1 MTLSG
6 YEALFFWIF
15 ALAAIFAGLL
25 TVMAR
30 NAVHSALFLI
40 SSLVSV
46 AALFVLAGAEFI
58 AGVQIL
64 VYVGGVMVLF
74 LFVIMLVNV
83 GAEERGKEEIFNN
96 QRQVTASLIFCFLL
110 VGGVLYAVSGSTLG
124 LQSGHQQAETAVG
137 GGQANAAQNSG
148 AKNATGTSQIT
159 KDTERVGG
167 SLYRYASL
175 PFEIASILLLVA
187 IIGSVML
194 ARTLKQEASADDVD
208 SDVLLEEIARDPE
221 LARDERRLLD
231 HVALVEGGR
240 EPVVGHQVDQGAVA
254 EPVAEPRLLEDV
266 GSIRH
271 RLHPTRDHD
280 AVVPRTN
287 HEIGDL
293 DRTDARGADLVDRVR
308 GRLDRQPGRHRGL
321 PRGRLAGAAL
331 EHLSHDD
338 VLNLVVRNAC
348 AVESRADGD
357 RAEPGSLVVLEG
369 AAQLAKRRADG
380 GCDH

>member
-15 ALAAIFAGLL
+15 ALAAIFAALL

-83 GAEERGKEEIFNN
+83 GAEEKGTEEIFNK
-96 QRQVTASLIFCFLL
+96 QKQVTASLIFCFLL
-110 VGGVLYAVSGSTLG
+110 VGGVLYAVNKGYSG
-124 LQSGHQQAETAVG
+124 LQRLHPTTAETSAQQAVARDQAQAV
-137 GGQANAAQNSG
+137 S
-148 AKNATGTSQIT
+148 ATGTSRIT

-175 PFEIASILLLVA
+175 PFEIASVLLLVA

-208 SDVLLEEIARDPE
+208 PEVLQEEIAADPE
-221 LARDERRLLD
+221 LAKLD
-231 HVALVEGGR
+231 QRVE
-240 EPVVGHQVDQGAVA
+240 
-254 EPVAEPRLLEDV
+254 
-266 GSIRH
+266 
-271 RLHPTRDHD
+271 
-280 AVVPRTN
+280 
-287 HEIGDL
+287 
-293 DRTDARGADLVDRVR
+293 
-308 GRLDRQPGRHRGL
+308 
-321 PRGRLAGAAL
+321 
-331 EHLSHDD
+331 
-338 VLNLVVRNAC
+338 
-348 AVESRADGD
+348 
-357 RAEPGSLVVLEG
+357 
-369 AAQLAKRRADG
+369 
-380 GCDH
+380 

>member
-1 MTLSG
+1 MILSG

-15 ALAAIFAGLL
+15 ALAAIFAALL

-83 GAEERGKEEIFNN
+83 GAEEHGREQIFNK

-110 VGGVLYAVSGSTLG
+110 VGGVLYAVNQGYNG
-124 LQSGHQQAETAVG
+124 LQKLHRPPEAGVEETRG
-137 GGQANAAQNSG
+137 DQG
-148 AKNATGTSQIT
+148 AGVTATGTSHMT

-175 PFEIASILLLVA
+175 PFEIASVLLLVA

-194 ARTLKQEASADDVD
+194 ARTLKQEVSADDVD
-208 SDVLLEEIARDPE
+208 PEVLREEVARDPE
-221 LARDERRLLD
+221 LAKL
-231 HVALVEGGR
+231 
-240 EPVVGHQVDQGAVA
+240 
-254 EPVAEPRLLEDV
+254 EPRSE
-266 GSIRH
+266 
-271 RLHPTRDHD
+271 
-280 AVVPRTN
+280 
-287 HEIGDL
+287 
-293 DRTDARGADLVDRVR
+293 
-308 GRLDRQPGRHRGL
+308 
-321 PRGRLAGAAL
+321 
-331 EHLSHDD
+331 
-338 VLNLVVRNAC
+338 
-348 AVESRADGD
+348 
-357 RAEPGSLVVLEG
+357 
-369 AAQLAKRRADG
+369 
-380 GCDH
+380 

>member
-83 GAEERGKEEIFNN
+83 GAEERGSEEIFNK
-96 QRQVTASLIFCFLL
+96 QRQVTTSLIFCLLL
-110 VGGVLYAVSGSTLG
+110 VGALLFAINRGYSG
-124 LQSGHQQAETAVG
+124 LQRFRPTPEVSREA
-137 GGQANAAQNSG
+137 SYRPS
-148 AKNATGTSQIT
+148 ATGSSQLT
-159 KDTERVGG
+159 KDTEGVGN

-175 PFEIASILLLVA
+175 PFEIASLLLLVA

-194 ARTLKQEASADDVD
+194 ARTLRQEASADDID
-208 SDVLLEEIARDPE
+208 PDVLKQEIVNDPE
-221 LARDERRLLD
+221 LEKL
-231 HVALVEGGR
+231 
-240 EPVVGHQVDQGAVA
+240 
-254 EPVAEPRLLEDV
+254 
-266 GSIRH
+266 
-271 RLHPTRDHD
+271 
-280 AVVPRTN
+280 
-287 HEIGDL
+287 
-293 DRTDARGADLVDRVR
+293 
-308 GRLDRQPGRHRGL
+308 QPQS
-321 PRGRLAGAAL
+321 
-331 EHLSHDD
+331 E
-338 VLNLVVRNAC
+338 
-348 AVESRADGD
+348 
-357 RAEPGSLVVLEG
+357 
-369 AAQLAKRRADG
+369 
-380 GCDH
+380 

>member
-1 MTLSG
+1 MILSG

-15 ALAAIFAGLL
+15 ALAAIFAALL

-83 GAEERGKEEIFNN
+83 SAEEKGREQIFNN
-96 QRQVTASLIFCFLL
+96 SRQVTASLIFCFLL
-110 VGGVLYAVSGSTLG
+110 VAGVLYAVNEGYRG
-124 LQSGHQQAETAVG
+124 MQKNHPPPETAVG
-137 GGQANAAQNSG
+137 PTTPSG
-148 AKNATGTSQIT
+148 PTTATGTSVMT

-175 PFEIASILLLVA
+175 PFEIASVLLLVA

-208 SDVLLEEIARDPE
+208 PDVLQAEIARDPE
-221 LARDERRLLD
+221 LAKL
-231 HVALVEGGR
+231 
-240 EPVVGHQVDQGAVA
+240 EPQS
-254 EPVAEPRLLEDV
+254 E
-266 GSIRH
+266 
-271 RLHPTRDHD
+271 
-280 AVVPRTN
+280 
-287 HEIGDL
+287 
-293 DRTDARGADLVDRVR
+293 
-308 GRLDRQPGRHRGL
+308 
-321 PRGRLAGAAL
+321 
-331 EHLSHDD
+331 
-338 VLNLVVRNAC
+338 
-348 AVESRADGD
+348 
-357 RAEPGSLVVLEG
+357 
-369 AAQLAKRRADG
+369 
-380 GCDH
+380 